1 MKNRSNIIAF
11 AVILTLTGSGLQNLR
26 AQSSPPPP
34 ASNSGVMQQLKDNVA
49 PQNTTLIDPSLKDKK
64 QVPFK
69 YEAIDIDFWKTIEDD
84 LSTENYASMIIRGSK
99 QIKNFGTDSEE
110 AWEGHLAV
118 GMGLRNLKL
127 YFAATKVFSN
137 IIKKRLGSLVA
148 QKAIQEL
155 GIIAQENGYDKLEVG
170 DDLLVSNE
178 FGTIHP
184 EIQNIVSFHVGFYNL
199 VNGYREWAEREFNL
213 IQEDSYWGQK
223 LNYYKALAEVARGL
237 TDSAEARLTN
247 IANNPKTDANLKNL
261 SNLQIARLNFE
272 KKEFGR
278 AAQYYEVLKS
288 EFPLREKGR
297 ILLEL
302 AWTKYYLHDYSKAL
316 GILMGLK
323 APMFDPSVQ
332 PERYLLEMIMYKQL
346 CYFDD
351 VSKAAEDFNKKFG
364 PSIELIKKRKDQ
376 KNDPVLSAMA
386 MLDLK
391 LQYTANLITQLRNE
405 FEEIKEYNVE
415 IYPDFKTIMT
425 AYALKDKELQQRLYQ
440 QIDDKLPEVADTV
453 LDSEEQIKFLDYTA
467 RLDALR
473 VVPKGEERNY
483 KSERVSFVKFD
494 KIYWP
499 VVDEFWMD
507 EIDDLKI
514 LIDSKCDG
522 SLPTPPTNREL
533 IKKFGEEF
541 K

>member
-1 MKNRSNIIAF
+1 MKNRSK
-11 AVILTLTGSGLQNLR
+11 VILATSMLILTGSGLQKIR
-26 AQSSPPPP
+26 AQ
-34 ASNSGVMQQLKDNVA
+34 ATGNVVQQLKDNVA
-49 PQNTTLIDPSLKDKK
+49 PQNTTLVDPSQKDKK

-69 YEAIDIDFWKTIEDD
+69 YEPIDVDFWRTIEDD
-84 LSTENYASMIIRGSK
+84 LSTENYASMIVRGSK
-99 QIKNFGTDSEE
+99 QIQNFGSDSEE

-118 GMGLRNLKL
+118 GMGLRNLKI

-148 QKAIQEL
+148 QKSIQEL
-155 GIIAQENGYDKLEVG
+155 GIIAQANGYDKLEIG

-178 FGTIHP
+178 FGSVHP
-184 EIQNIVSFHVGFYNL
+184 EIQNVVSFHVAFFDL

-223 LNYYKALAEVARGL
+223 INYYKALAEVARGL

-247 IANNPKTDANLKNL
+247 IANNAKTDINLKNL
-261 SNLQIARLNFE
+261 ANLQIARLNFE

-302 AWTKYYLHDYSKAL
+302 AWTKYYLQDYSKAL
-316 GILMGLK
+316 GILRGLR
-323 APMFDPSVQ
+323 APMFDPSAQ
-332 PERYLLEMIMYKQL
+332 PERYILEMIMYKQL
-346 CYFDD
+346 CYFED
-351 VSKAAEDFNKKFG
+351 VSTSAADFAKKFK
-364 PSIELIKKRKDQ
+364 PSIELIKKRKDL
-376 KNDPVLSAMA
+376 KNDPILSAMA

-391 LQYTANLITQLRNE
+391 LQYVANLITQLRTE
-405 FEEIKEYNVE
+405 YDEIREYNVDL
-415 IYPDFKTIMT
+415 YPDFKNIMT

-440 QIDDKLPEVADTV
+440 QIDDKIPEVADNV

-483 KSERVSFVKFD
+483 KSEKVSFVKFD

-499 VVDEFWMD
+499 VTEEFWMD

-522 SLPTPPTNREL
+522 SLPSMPTNREL

-541 K
+541 D